1 MANATAGE
9 PLGYRHGVVLY
20 SAQTVQGTAVT
31 PATSCGVAQVR
42 FSKQSENLAI
52 RGPGAAQIVLQ
63 KGGAISSDISL
74 TFSGVQTGIKALLL
88 KAVRVDNVLPWVT
101 LGIGYRDD
109 QTGVNTI
116 RSAEQVQDCKVGS
129 LRLGLDASN
138 GHGPLTA
145 EMSLTG
151 GLCTTLTTL
160 NPAASATPPWMTY
173 EGVLTEEGAAFPVR
187 NLDVSIEH
195 NVTKDPVIPGSA
207 PASFVRGWKYL
218 TEHGEDISGTITRY
232 SPVSPNV
239 HANTTSERD
248 FVLTLTSQTD
258 ATVLTL
264 AVTNAVYGAAEM
276 GVDESGIFWS
286 YPFVATSW
294 SLT

>member
-20 SAQTVQGTAVT
+20 SAQAVQGTAVT

-42 FSKQSENLAI
+42 LSKTSENLAI
-52 RGPGAAQIVLQ
+52 RGPGAAQIILQ
-63 KGGAISSDISL
+63 KGGSISSDVSL
-74 TFSGVQTGIKALLL
+74 TFPAVQTGVKALLQ
-88 KAVRVDNVLPWVT
+88 KAVRVDGVLPWVT
-101 LGIGYRDD
+101 LGVGYRDD
-109 QTGVNTI
+109 QTGVNTV
-116 RSAEQVQDCKVGS
+116 RSAEQVQDCKIGS
-129 LRLGLDASN
+129 LRLGMDGSS
-138 GHGPLTA
+138 GHAPLTA

-160 NPAASATPPWMTY
+160 NPAATATAPWMTY
-173 EGVLTEEGAAFPVR
+173 EAVLTEEAAAFQVR
-187 NLDVSIEH
+187 SLDISIEH
-195 NVTKDPVIPGSA
+195 NLSKDHVIPGAA

-232 SPVSPNV
+232 AAVSPNV
-239 HANTTSERD
+239 HGNTISERD
-248 FVLTLTSQTD
+248 FVLTLTSLTD

-264 AVTNAVYGAAEM
+264 TVTNAVYGAAEM
-276 GVDESGIFWS
+276 GQDESGVFWT

-294 SLT
+294 NLA